1 MLVAIAPLVITLAAP
16 AAIAQPAPSEAFQR
30 ATLEGL
36 SPETR
41 AKVERRATGGNS
53 VYEVAMQ
60 LANLVK
66 PGEPPLSSVVAIDFI
81 RAGFWMLRRHGS
93 SSLPATLG
101 RHPSSPC
108 TAADAESPTVR
119 VLTLTLLKAWVP
131 GRLRDGLAIY
141 DQRTLEGCPCLC
153 RQSLADKEKAD
164 ERFGSEPR

>member
-81 RAGFWMLRRHGS
+81 RKNSVSSRFLDAQASRKLVAPRHVGS
-93 SSLPATLG
+93 SPLLAMHRSRCG
-101 RHPSSPC
+101 I
-108 TAADAESPTVR
+108 ADGSGFGPHSAES
-119 VLTLTLLKAWVP
+119 LGP
-131 GRLRDGLAIY
+131 GEA
-141 DQRTLEGCPCLC
+141 
-153 RQSLADKEKAD
+153 A
-164 ERFGSEPR
+164 